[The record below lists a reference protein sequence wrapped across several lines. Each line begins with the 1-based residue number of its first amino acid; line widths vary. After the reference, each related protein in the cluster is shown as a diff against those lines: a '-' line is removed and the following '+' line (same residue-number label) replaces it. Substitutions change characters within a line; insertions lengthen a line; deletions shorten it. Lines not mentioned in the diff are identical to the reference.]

1 MRQEQRIHKFR
12 QVLEHLRKAGVL
24 EQAMVNHIG
33 CPEPDKIVE
42 RLLQLGGEEL
52 SPRLLAEALAA
63 AFDLEVYSSTRHGRP
78 ICKDEDKKDWVYAN
92 NKLFL
97 TNPFISPAIRGLL
110 NSEVLAKK
118 PLQGYGVLQVAEQSG
133 IRNNEQYQE
142 NARGVVAK
150 KIVMKWLID
159 AVQSGA
165 SDLQIVPIDRGSV
178 LIKQRID
185 GKLHP
190 THEWNYKDGEGVSY
204 KHLCNVI
211 LNECKQV
218 TGTFNRMIDSH
229 FKIGDDKYTTEVRVS
244 MRPIFVDGVNQPAF
258 FLRFLG
264 SGHVNTSKI
273 ADLKVLKKTQS
284 LLVAI
289 TAMTDGLCVFTG
301 PTGSG
306 KTTTIYTILNEIHRR
321 YPYKSIQTL
330 EDPVE
335 QNLQGIEQTQI
346 GGDEDS
352 MHNNGLNFET
362 GIRSMM
368 RTDVDLILVGE
379 IRDSRTAQQAM
390 RAALTGHG
398 VLTTLHTIDA
408 LGVIDRLVD
417 LGIEKMQL
425 ASWLRFISAQRL
437 IAKVCRHC
445 STQVLAHDYYKQIK
459 HPLDLSQKVRVANP
473 EGCSNCRG
481 GYLGRCLIMEVI
493 PVDESLQKLL
503 NKDASIYQ
511 MRTQIKQ
518 DQRHMLLEDYALQL
532 WLQGVTTLEAISDI
546 FGYAW
551 GVPKHSL
558 APTSADNHSGLPAKA
573 NGYSYRQRREFNL
586 LNITEKYHEKNTQTQ
601 AQTA

>member
-1 MRQEQRIHKFR
+1 MKQQQRIDKFK
-12 QVLEHLRKAGVL
+12 QVLEYLNKTGVL
-24 EQAMVNHIG
+24 EQATVHHIG
-33 CPEPDKIVE
+33 CPEPDRVIE
-42 RLLQLGGEEL
+42 RLLQLGGDKL
-52 SPRLLAEALAA
+52 SPTLLAEAFAQ
-63 AFDLEVYSSTRHGRP
+63 AFNLEVYSSAQHGQP
-78 ICKDEDKKDWVYAN
+78 ICKDETEKGWLYAN

-110 NSEVLAKK
+110 NSEVLAKS
-118 PLQGYGVLQVAEQSG
+118 PLKGYGVLQVSEQNAVRHS
-133 IRNNEQYQE
+133 EQYKE

-150 KIVMKWLID
+150 KIVMKWLSD
-159 AVQSGA
+159 ALQAAA
-165 SDLQIVPIDRGSV
+165 SDLQIIPIGNNSV

-190 THEWNYKDGEGVSY
+190 IYEWTYKDGDGVCY

-218 TGTFNRMIDSH
+218 TGTFNRLIDSH
-229 FKIGDDKYTTEVRVS
+229 FRFKDDGGSLTEVRVS
-244 MRPIFVDGVNQPAF
+244 MRPIFIDGINKPAF

-264 SGHVNTSKI
+264 GQQVRI
-273 ADLKVLKKTQS
+273 AKLTDLKIFANTKRLLKD
-284 LLVAI
+284 I

-346 GGDEDS
+346 SGDEDS
-352 MHNNGLNFET
+352 LHNNSLDFEA

-379 IRDSRTAQQAM
+379 IRDQRTAQQAM
-390 RAALTGHG
+390 RAGLTGHG

-417 LGIEKMQL
+417 FGIEKTQL
-425 ASWLRFISAQRL
+425 ASWLRFVSAQRL
-437 IAKVCRHC
+437 VAKVCSHC
-445 STQVLAHDYYKQIK
+445 ASELVAQDYYRHLKYQSTAE
-459 HPLDLSQKVRVANP
+459 LKVKVANS
-473 EGCSNCRG
+473 EGCRHCRG
-481 GYLGRCLIMEVI
+481 GYHGRALIIEVI
-493 PVDESLQKLL
+493 AVDSGLQQLL
-503 NKDASIYQ
+503 NEDASVYE
-511 MRTQIKQ
+511 MRAYIKQ
-518 DQRHMLLEDYALQL
+518 NRNYLLLEDYALQL
-532 WLQGVTTLEAISDI
+532 WLQGETTLEALSDV

-551 GVPKHSL
+551 GVPIDSL
-558 APTSADNHSGLPAKA
+558 ALSDTSDTDNHSALLVKA
-573 NGYSYRQRREFNL
+573 NGSGRGHNQ
-586 LNITEKYHEKNTQTQ
+586 LNIMEKPHEAIMQS
-601 AQTA
+601 